1 MPSAAGVA
9 TGMKRGLIIR
19 EKKAINV
26 VGFAGDGA
34 TVDIGL
40 TSLSG
45 AAERGEPVIWLCYD
59 NEAYMNTGIQRSGS
73 TPLGAWT
80 TTTPISLLVKG
91 KQTERK
97 NMPLIMALHR
107 IPYVATAS
115 LAYIADLRK
124 KIRKASD
131 VTLQGK
137 GMAYI
142 HVQSPCPPGWRL
154 SPEKT
159 IESARL
165 AVLAGAWP
173 LFEIEGDSLRID
185 VKPAALK
192 PIDQYLKIQ
201 GRFSHLNR
209 YQIEKIQDAVNESW
223 RKLLW
228 LEKNFQNFPL

>member
-1 MPSAAGVA
+1 
-9 TGMKRGLIIR
+9 
-19 EKKAINV
+19 
-26 VGFAGDGA
+26 
-34 TVDIGL
+34 
-40 TSLSG
+40 
-45 AAERGEPVIWLCYD
+45 
-59 NEAYMNTGIQRSGS
+59 
-73 TPLGAWT
+73 
-80 TTTPISLLVKG
+80 
-91 KQTERK
+91 
-97 NMPLIMALHR
+97 
-107 IPYVATAS
+107 
-115 LAYIADLRK
+115 
-124 KIRKASD
+124 
-131 VTLQGK
+131 
-137 GMAYI
+137 MAYI